1 MSRLSFRQRLT
12 LFSAAGIALVL
23 LAGSVA
29 TYVAVRSLLRGQID
43 ESLRRQSAAVVIR
56 GDGDAPFQQQQES
69 SQQPS
74 QGTGDSN
81 SPTGTLSLRVIAP
94 VAEFGIAPSFFQV
107 IDDEG
112 DAAGLPGDRAV
123 LPVSQRAIEVART
136 GSGAYYTDVEVE
148 GVPLRMYVRPS
159 GSGRALLTARSL
171 REVDVALSRLGWSL
185 AITCLAGIALA
196 ALVGA
201 VVARGALR
209 PVRTLTSTAERITD
223 THDLSERIETEGD
236 DELSRLGSTLNAML
250 DSLEGA
256 IRSQRQLVTDASHE
270 LRTPLTSLRTN
281 IDLLRQGVTLSKA
294 DRERL
299 LRDVTRE
306 LEELTTLVANIVE
319 LARGSQRDLHLEHVR
334 LDELAERALERAE
347 DRFPR
352 LEFVLDA
359 DETTVWG
366 DPEELERAVWNLV
379 ENAAKWS
386 NSGDRI
392 ELTIVGGEVTV
403 RDHGPGV
410 PEADRPFVFDR
421 FYRSE
426 AARSQPGSGLGLAIV
441 RQIADSHGGRVEV
454 ESAPGGGARFRLTLV
469 EATDPKDARRTETTA
484 YRS

>member
-12 LFSAAGIALVL
+12 LFSAAGIAVVL
-23 LAGSVA
+23 IAGSAA
-29 TYVAVRSLLRGQID
+29 TYLVVRSQLRGQVD

-56 GDGDAPFQQQQES
+56 NAQDAASQPREEFQRA
-69 SQQPS
+69 
-74 QGTGDSN
+74 TDS
-81 SPTGTLSLRVIAP
+81 PEAGLSVGIIP
-94 VAEFGIAPSFFQV
+94 PAEAFGNAPSFFQLV
-107 IDDEG
+107 DFEG
-112 DAAGLPGDRAV
+112 DAVSPAGDRLS
-123 LPVSQRAIEVART
+123 LPISQRTMEVARR
-136 GSGAYYTDVEVE
+136 GEGAYYTDVEVNGTE
-148 GVPLRMYVRPS
+148 LRLYVSPS
-159 GSGRALLTARSL
+159 GSGRVLLAARSL
-171 REVDVALSRLGWSL
+171 SEVNRALSRLGWSL

-201 VVARGALR
+201 IVARGALR
-209 PVRTLTSTAERITD
+209 PVRTLTATAERITD
-223 THDLSERIETEGD
+223 THDLGQRIETEGD
-236 DELSRLGSTLNAML
+236 DELGRLGSTFNAML

-281 IDLLRQGVTLSKA
+281 IDLLRQDVTLSKG

-319 LARGSQRDLHLEHVR
+319 LARGSQRDLHLVHVR
-334 LDELAERALERAE
+334 LDEVAERVVERAE

-359 DETTVWG
+359 DERTVWG
-366 DPEELERAVWNLV
+366 DREELERAVWNLV

-386 NSGDRI
+386 NSGGRI

-410 PEADRPFVFDR
+410 PESDRPFVFDR

-454 ESAPGGGARFRLTLV
+454 EQAPGGGARFRLTLV
-469 EATDPKDARRTETTA
+469 EAGDIGNAEPSETA
-484 YRS
+484 GYRN